1 MKEQVLPILRS
12 TYEDLTKSEKKIAD
26 YISEHRHEIMGQT
39 VAELAQGS
47 GSSEI
52 TISRFCKKLGFS
64 GLQSLKIALAAQEK
78 VPAATLAGMMMKPP
92 WRGKS
97 FAISPR
103 GCRIP

>member
-12 TYEDLTKSEKKIAD
+12 AYEDLTKSEKKIAD
-26 YISEHRHEIMGQT
+26 YISAHRHEIMGQT

-64 GLQSLKIALAAQEK
+64 VPEK
-78 VPAATLAGMMMKPP
+78 APAATLAGTMMKPP

-97 FAISPR
+97 FGISPKA
-103 GCRIP
+103 CRTL